1 MSEYTEEHTISR
13 LIGAPPGYVGYDQA
27 GQLTEAVAKKRY
39 AVVLFDEI
47 EKAHP
52 KILNVLLQV
61 MDDGR
66 LTDGQGNTV
75 DFTNCVIMLTSNLG
89 SKELLDATERG
100 QFDQAKQSVLQVVK
114 SRFPPELINR
124 FDDIIVFKPLQHDSM
139 VKIFNNLVQDL
150 ANRVKEECSLTLDV
164 DKSIVELAISE
175 CDMVYG
181 ARPLRRFIEREL
193 TTAIAKMMLSGE
205 KRMVSGQ
212 FLLTISGN
220 VLRIARV

>member
-1 MSEYTEEHTISR
+1 
-13 LIGAPPGYVGYDQA
+13 
-27 GQLTEAVAKKRY
+27 
-39 AVVLFDEI
+39 
-47 EKAHP
+47 
-52 KILNVLLQV
+52 
-61 MDDGR
+61 
-66 LTDGQGNTV
+66 
-75 DFTNCVIMLTSNLG
+75 
-89 SKELLDATERG
+89 
-100 QFDQAKQSVLQVVK
+100 
-114 SRFPPELINR
+114 
-124 FDDIIVFKPLQHDSM
+124 M